1 MHALFVLKSRSEPVE
16 AKSPNT
22 MKRTRLNHGKAK
34 AKWIKITNKRT
45 AWNEANARK
54 VHPKMLQGLGEKVF
68 GTAYKNQ
75 GLGEKVFGTAYK
87 NRAYKLARKL
97 EYNTHDEKRH
107 ELKGRK
113 NLQLQPTLPAI
124 SRNRRYARFMTEH
137 TCGKI
142 VRTTN
147 GTKPGRNSGRPKLRK
162 RKWEVV
168 ICIQHPL
175 LSQERRRLQ
184 SESLMTLETSTTLR
198 TRKKTNNNNDIKQVL
213 VRANTTHHS

>member
-34 AKWIKITNKRT
+34 AKWIEITNKRT

-87 NRAYKLARKL
+87 NRAYKLARKS

-113 NLQLQPTLPAI
+113 NLQLQLILSQPAI
-124 SRNRRYARFMTEH
+124 NKSRRHANSCRSAILVERLSGQHQRGTAEGQVCGREGSRGTPQSCCRRKEDA
-137 TCGKI
+137 
-142 VRTTN
+142 
-147 GTKPGRNSGRPKLRK
+147 
-162 RKWEVV
+162 
-168 ICIQHPL
+168 
-175 LSQERRRLQ
+175 
-184 SESLMTLETSTTLR
+184 
-198 TRKKTNNNNDIKQVL
+198 
-213 VRANTTHHS
+213 